1 MIFVYEYIMRL
12 MVETLI
18 AFGFIG
24 AFSLYLAVLARKVFE
39 TRERVASINTYEGTA
54 GMVMSTLTVTELT
67 PKQAS
72 SFLGVSK
79 KDVEAM
85 MKDGQLPYSVA
96 NGRKYILAKDV
107 LGVNI
112 RKALSAKN
120 SNKES

>member
-1 MIFVYEYIMRL
+1 MIFVYGYIMRL
-12 MVETLI
+12 MVETLV

-24 AFSLYLAVLARKVFE
+24 LFSFYLAIMAKKVFE
-39 TRERVASINTYEGTA
+39 TRERFSAIRAYEGTA

-79 KDVEAM
+79 KDVETM
-85 MKDGQLPYSVA
+85 MKSGQLPYSVV
-96 NGRKYILAKDV
+96 NGRKYVLAKDV
-107 LGVNI
+107 LGANI

-120 SNKES
+120 SNSES